1 NQKPGR
7 CRCPASPRFHPNNC
21 PSRLP
26 KLFVAPPPPTTILHR
41 RRIEY
46 STGARSERRERASQL
61 VGVMAGAAL
70 FRPPPSLGSPVIG
83 AGSITR
89 WNSQSTRRRPP
100 FIVSMSQTH
109 NHHQDNKASRF
120 SSLRA
125 EHTPAPT
132 PVHGGFLGSTT
143 NAWTGQKK
151 KNNARDLVVP
161 KAQLTG
167 GFMDIVALAQD
178 AFRGSSSGGQKSIIA
193 RASFDRLV
201 EQIMDV
207 VALAQYEIQR
217 LGYLTFGSRD
227 YMLSMALTIFH
238 SGVWIGT
245 LKRCGTD
252 LTKLAK
258 EGKLD
263 PVVGRRDQIEQ
274 VVQIL
279 SRRSKNNPCLIGD
292 PGVGKTAIVEGL
304 AQLVASGNVPQ
315 TLKGKRVIV
324 IDMAGLLHGTVYR
337 GQFETRIKNL
347 LQEVKRSGNVILFID
362 EVHTIVGAGRHSESA
377 IDVANIFKPA
387 LARGELQCI
396 GATTTDE
403 YKKYVEKDPALE
415 RRFGPVKI
423 PEPTVEETTGVLK
436 GLRERYEKHHKVQYS
451 DDSLRAAAELSDKY
465 ISDRFLPDKAID
477 LIDQAGSLVSL
488 RHAQQKPPMNVEDLE
503 AELNRVI
510 KEKGDA
516 VRWEHYKRAKELRDR
531 ELELKSLIHKSKEE
545 MSKDEVNNP
554 AGAVVTEE
562 DIRHIVSTWTGVP
575 VQKLSTDETNK
586 LLSME
591 ETLHQRVI
599 GQEAAVTS
607 ISRAIRRACAGLND
621 QCRPIGSFI
630 FAGPTGV
637 GKTELAKAL
646 AAFYYGSEDAMV
658 RFDMSEFMDKHT
670 VSRLIGS
677 PPGYREH
684 EEGGQLTEAV
694 RRRPH
699 TVILFDEVEKA
710 HPDVFNVMLQVLDD
724 GRLTDGKGRT
734 VDFTNTLVI
743 MTSNI
748 GGRVVVDGSGIGYDR
763 IKDLVDE
770 EMKRHF
776 RPEFL
781 NRLDEVI
788 VFKQLTKVEI
798 KEIATIMLNHVAD
811 RVRKKG
817 IELQVTEDF
826 KELVVEKGFDPSYGV
841 RPLKRAILRLLED
854 TLADKMLAGEIKSGD
869 SVTVDVDSAG
879 NIVLKHN
886 EDQE

>member
-1 NQKPGR
+1 
-7 CRCPASPRFHPNNC
+7 
-21 PSRLP
+21 
-26 KLFVAPPPPTTILHR
+26 
-41 RRIEY
+41 
-46 STGARSERRERASQL
+46 
-61 VGVMAGAAL
+61 MAGAAL

-89 WNSQSTRRRPP
+89 WNSKSTRKRPP

-109 NHHQDNKASRF
+109 HHHQDNKAPRF

-125 EHTPAPT
+125 AHTPAPT
-132 PVHGGFLGSTT
+132 PVHGGFLSSTT

-151 KNNARDLVVP
+151 KNNARDLAVP
-161 KAQLTG
+161 RAQLNG

-201 EQIMDV
+201 EQVMDV

-227 YMLSMALTIFH
+227 YMLSMVSHYVSYFLFDIIYREALTIFH

-304 AQLVASGNVPQ
+304 AQLIASGNVPQ

-423 PEPTVEETTGVLK
+423 PEPAVEETTGILK

-488 RHAQQKPPMNVEDLE
+488 RQAQQKPPMNVEDLE

-516 VRWEHYKRAKELRDR
+516 VRWENYKRAKELRDR
-531 ELELKSLIHKSKEE
+531 ELQLKSLIHKSKEI
-545 MSKDEVNNP
+545 SKDEVNNP

-562 DIRHIVSTWTGVP
+562 DIRHIVSTWTGIP
-575 VQKLSTDETNK
+575 VEKLSADETNK
-586 LLSME
+586 LLNME
-591 ETLHQRVI
+591 ETLHKRVV
-599 GQEAAVTS
+599 GQDAAVTA
-607 ISRAIRRACAGLND
+607 ISRAIRRARAGLND

-630 FAGPTGV
+630 FTGPTGV

-658 RFDMSEFMDKHT
+658 RFDMSEFIDKHT
-670 VSRLIGS
+670 VSRLNGS

-684 EEGGQLTEAV
+684 EEGGQLMEAV
-694 RRRPH
+694 
-699 TVILFDEVEKA
+699 
-710 HPDVFNVMLQVLDD
+710 
-724 GRLTDGKGRT
+724 
-734 VDFTNTLVI
+734 
-743 MTSNI
+743 
-748 GGRVVVDGSGIGYDR
+748 
-763 IKDLVDE
+763 
-770 EMKRHF
+770 
-776 RPEFL
+776 
-781 NRLDEVI
+781 
-788 VFKQLTKVEI
+788 
-798 KEIATIMLNHVAD
+798 
-811 RVRKKG
+811 
-817 IELQVTEDF
+817 
-826 KELVVEKGFDPSYGV
+826 
-841 RPLKRAILRLLED
+841 
-854 TLADKMLAGEIKSGD
+854 
-869 SVTVDVDSAG
+869 
-879 NIVLKHN
+879 
-886 EDQE
+886 

>member
-1 NQKPGR
+1 
-7 CRCPASPRFHPNNC
+7 
-21 PSRLP
+21 
-26 KLFVAPPPPTTILHR
+26 
-41 RRIEY
+41 
-46 STGARSERRERASQL
+46 
-61 VGVMAGAAL
+61 MAGAAL
-70 FRPPPSLGSPVIG
+70 FRPPPSLGSPIVG

-89 WNSQSTRRRPP
+89 RNSQSTRRRPP

-132 PVHGGFLGSTT
+132 PVLGGFLSSTT

-178 AFRGSSSGGQKSIIA
+178 AFRGSSSGGQKSIIT
-193 RASFDRLV
+193 RASFDCLG
-201 EQIMDV
+201 EQVMDV

-227 YMLSMALTIFH
+227 YILSMVSHYVSYFLWDLIYREALTIFH

-304 AQLVASGNVPQ
+304 AQLIASGNVPQ

-423 PEPTVEETTGVLK
+423 PESAVEETTGILK

-503 AELNRVI
+503 EELNRVI
-510 KEKGDA
+510 KEKGDT
-516 VRWEHYKRAKELRDR
+516 VRWENYKRAKELRDR
-531 ELELKSLIHKSKEE
+531 ELQLKSLIHKSKEI
-545 MSKDEVNNP
+545 SKDEVNNP

-586 LLSME
+586 LLNME
-591 ETLHQRVI
+591 ETLQKRVI
-599 GQEAAVTS
+599 GQDAAVTS
-607 ISRAIRRACAGLND
+607 ISRAIRRARAGLNEP
-621 QCRPIGSFI
+621 CRPIGSFI

-670 VSRLIGS
+670 VSRLIGP

-699 TVILFDEVEKA
+699 TVILFDEIEKA

-734 VDFTNTLVI
+734 VDFTNTLII

-748 GGRVVVDGSGIGYDR
+748 GGSVVVDGSGITYDK
-763 IKDLVDE
+763 IKGLVAE

-788 VFKQLTKVEI
+788 VFKHLTKVEI
-798 KEIATIMLNHVAD
+798 KEIAAIMLNHVAD
-811 RVRKKG
+811 RVRNKG
-817 IELQVTEDF
+817 IELQVTDDF
-826 KELVVEKGFDPSYGV
+826 KELVVEKGFDTSYGV
-841 RPLKRAILRLLED
+841 RPLKRAIQRLLED
-854 TLADKMLAGEIKSGD
+854 TLADKMLAGEIKAGD

-879 NIVLKHN
+879 NVVISRHH
-886 EDQE
+886 EDEE

>member
-1 NQKPGR
+1 
-7 CRCPASPRFHPNNC
+7 
-21 PSRLP
+21 
-26 KLFVAPPPPTTILHR
+26 
-41 RRIEY
+41 
-46 STGARSERRERASQL
+46 
-61 VGVMAGAAL
+61 
-70 FRPPPSLGSPVIG
+70 
-83 AGSITR
+83 
-89 WNSQSTRRRPP
+89 
-100 FIVSMSQTH
+100 MSQTH
-109 NHHQDNKASRF
+109 HHHQDNKAPRF

-125 EHTPAPT
+125 AHTPAPT

-151 KNNARDLVVP
+151 KNNARDLVIP
-161 KAQLTG
+161 RAQLTG
-167 GFMDIVALAQD
+167 GFMDILALAQD
-178 AFRGSSSGGQKSIIA
+178 AFRGSSSGGQKSIIT

-201 EQIMDV
+201 EQVRDV

-227 YMLSMALTIFH
+227 YILSMVSHYVSYFL
-238 SGVWIGT
+238 W
-245 LKRCGTD
+245 D
-252 LTKLAK
+252 LIYR

-304 AQLVASGNVPQ
+304 AQRIASGNVPQ
-315 TLKGKRVIV
+315 TLTGKRVIV

-423 PEPTVEETTGVLK
+423 PEPAVEETKGILK

-516 VRWEHYKRAKELRDR
+516 VRWENYKRAKELRDR
-531 ELELKSLIHKSKEE
+531 ELELKSLIDKSKE
-545 MSKDEVNNP
+545 MKNNDEVKSSAGP
-554 AGAVVTEE
+554 AVTEE

-575 VQKLSTDETNK
+575 VQKLSIDETNK

-599 GQEAAVTS
+599 GQDTAVTS
-607 ISRAIRRACAGLND
+607 ISRAIRRARAGLNEP
-621 QCRPIGSFI
+621 CRPIGSFI

-670 VSRLIGS
+670 VSRLIGP

-699 TVILFDEVEKA
+699 TVILFDEIEKA
-710 HPDVFNVMLQVLDD
+710 HPYVFNVMLQVLDD

-734 VDFTNTLVI
+734 VDFTNTLII

-748 GGRVVVDGSGIGYDR
+748 GGSVVVDGSNITYDK
-763 IKDLVDE
+763 IKGLVAE

-798 KEIATIMLNHVAD
+798 KEIAAIMLNHVAD
-811 RVRKKG
+811 RVRNKG

-826 KELVVEKGFDPSYGV
+826 KELVVEKGFDTSYGV

-854 TLADKMLAGEIKSGD
+854 TLADKMLAGEIKAGD

-879 NIVLKHN
+879 NVVLRHHDDH
-886 EDQE
+886 E

>member
-1 NQKPGR
+1 
-7 CRCPASPRFHPNNC
+7 
-21 PSRLP
+21 
-26 KLFVAPPPPTTILHR
+26 
-41 RRIEY
+41 
-46 STGARSERRERASQL
+46 
-61 VGVMAGAAL
+61 MAGAAL
-70 FRPPPSLGSPVIG
+70 FRPPPSLGSPVVG

-89 WNSQSTRRRPP
+89 RNSQSIRRRPP
-100 FIVSMSQTH
+100 FIVSLSQTH
-109 NHHQDNKASRF
+109 NHHQDNKAPRF

-132 PVHGGFLGSTT
+132 PVLGGFLSSTT
-143 NAWTGQKK
+143 SAWTGQKK
-151 KNNARDLVVP
+151 KNNARDILVVTR
-161 KAQLTG
+161 AQLTG
-167 GFMDIVALAQD
+167 GFMDIIALAQD
-178 AFRGSSSGGQKSIIA
+178 AFRGSSFGGQKSIIT

-201 EQIMDV
+201 EQVMDV
-207 VALAQYEIQR
+207 VALVQYEIQR

-263 PVVGRRDQIEQ
+263 PVLGKQDQIEQ

-304 AQLVASGNVPQ
+304 AAHCQWQCSANTQRETVVKVQLAN
-315 TLKGKRVIV
+315 VIV
-324 IDMAGLLHGTVYR
+324 IDMVGLLAGTVYC

-347 LQEVKRSGNVILFID
+347 LREVKRSGNVILFID
-362 EVHTIVGAGRHSESA
+362 EVHTIVGAGQLTGNA

-403 YKKYVEKDPALE
+403 YKKHVEKDPALE
-415 RRFGPVKI
+415 RRFRPVKI
-423 PEPTVEETTGVLK
+423 PEPTVEETTGILK
-436 GLRERYEKHHKVQYS
+436 GLRERYEKHNKVQYS
-451 DDSLRAAAELSDKY
+451 DDSLH
-465 ISDRFLPDKAID
+465 KAID

-516 VRWEHYKRAKELRDR
+516 VRWENYKRAKELRDR
-531 ELELKSLIHKSKEE
+531 ELDLKSLIDKSKE
-545 MSKDEVNNP
+545 MKNSDEVKSSAVP
-554 AGAVVTEE
+554 VVTEE

-575 VQKLSTDETNK
+575 VQKLYTDETNK
-586 LLSME
+586 LLKME
-591 ETLHQRVI
+591 ETLHQRVV
-599 GQEAAVTS
+599 GQDAAVTA
-607 ISRAIRRACAGLND
+607 ISRAIRRARAGLND

-658 RFDMSEFMDKHT
+658 R
-670 VSRLIGS
+670 
-677 PPGYREH
+677 
-684 EEGGQLTEAV
+684 
-694 RRRPH
+694 
-699 TVILFDEVEKA
+699 
-710 HPDVFNVMLQVLDD
+710 
-724 GRLTDGKGRT
+724 
-734 VDFTNTLVI
+734 
-743 MTSNI
+743 
-748 GGRVVVDGSGIGYDR
+748 
-763 IKDLVDE
+763 IKDLVGE

-788 VFKQLTKVEI
+788 VFKQLTKVEVR
-798 KEIATIMLNHVAD
+798 EIASLMLNHVAD
-811 RVRKKG
+811 RVGKKG
-817 IELQVTEDF
+817 IELQATEGF
-826 KELVVEKGFDPSYGV
+826 KELVVEEGFDPSYGV
-841 RPLKRAILRLLED
+841 RSLKRAILRLLED
-854 TLADKMLAGEIKSGD
+854 ALADKMLTEDIKVGD

-879 NIVLKHN
+879 NVRMIGEEKMSDRAPHPAALASAATAPTPPSPAATPAPATTQSSPEIPQPDSPSGRFTTPSSSPPQSPRDHHDDVVSSPEKLDWGSIDE
-886 EDQE
+886 EDGAFGLCASNAPAGLGATWRRRVTSPWPRQGGRPSGRSGEPMRINAPASFGAAGGRRVASP

>member
-1 NQKPGR
+1 SIAQGQ
-7 CRCPASPRFHPNNC
+7 
-21 PSRLP
+21 
-26 KLFVAPPPPTTILHR
+26 
-41 RRIEY
+41 
-46 STGARSERRERASQL
+46 GSERREPASQL

-70 FRPPPSLGSPVIG
+70 FRPPPSLGSPVVG

-109 NHHQDNKASRF
+109 NHHQDNKAPRF

-132 PVHGGFLGSTT
+132 PVLGGFLSSTT

-151 KNNARDLVVP
+151 RNNARDLVVP
-161 KAQLTG
+161 RAQLNG

-178 AFRGSSSGGQKSIIA
+178 AFRGSSSGGQKSIIT

-201 EQIMDV
+201 EQVMDV
-207 VALAQYEIQR
+207 VALAQYEMQR

-227 YMLSMALTIFH
+227 YMLSMVSHYVSYFLFDIIYREALTIFH

-304 AQLVASGNVPQ
+304 AQLIASGNVPQ
-315 TLKGKRVIV
+315 TLIGKRVIV

-423 PEPTVEETTGVLK
+423 PEPTVEETTGIMK
-436 GLRERYEKHHKVQYS
+436 GLRDRYEKHHKVQYS
-451 DDSLRAAAELSDKY
+451 DDSLRAAAELSHKY

-488 RHAQQKPPMNVEDLE
+488 RQAQQKPPMNVEDLE

-516 VRWEHYKRAKELRDR
+516 VRWENYKRAKELRDR
-531 ELELKSLIHKSKEE
+531 ELELKSLIDKSKE
-545 MSKDEVNNP
+545 MKNSDEVESSAGP
-554 AGAVVTEE
+554 AVTEE

-575 VQKLSTDETNK
+575 VQKLSIDETNK

-599 GQEAAVTS
+599 GQDTAVTS
-607 ISRAIRRACAGLND
+607 ISRAIRRARAGLNEP
-621 QCRPIGSFI
+621 CRPIGSFI

-670 VSRLIGS
+670 VSVG
-677 PPGYREH
+677 
-684 EEGGQLTEAV
+684 V
-694 RRRPH
+694 
-699 TVILFDEVEKA
+699 
-710 HPDVFNVMLQVLDD
+710 
-724 GRLTDGKGRT
+724 
-734 VDFTNTLVI
+734 
-743 MTSNI
+743 
-748 GGRVVVDGSGIGYDR
+748 
-763 IKDLVDE
+763 
-770 EMKRHF
+770 
-776 RPEFL
+776 
-781 NRLDEVI
+781 
-788 VFKQLTKVEI
+788 
-798 KEIATIMLNHVAD
+798 
-811 RVRKKG
+811 KK
-817 IELQVTEDF
+817 
-826 KELVVEKGFDPSYGV
+826 P
-841 RPLKRAILRLLED
+841 
-854 TLADKMLAGEIKSGD
+854 ADK
-869 SVTVDVDSAG
+869 
-879 NIVLKHN
+879 
-886 EDQE
+886 